1 MGLLKKTM
9 QEIVSYRITLTLK
22 VILASTVYSNSIH
35 IYYSY
40 NNTTL
45 CPFAAMIKEVPPGES
60 VINYQFV
67 AAVSADPKKNPLPQ
81 LTFFKTKAISF
92 PGGEKFKPLGECE
105 IDPRADGCSPELDE
119 D

>member
-1 MGLLKKTM
+1 M
-9 QEIVSYRITLTLK
+9 SYRIILILK
-22 VILASTVYSNSIH
+22 AILASTVPIQN
-35 IYYSY
+35 YYFTPSQLL
-40 NNTTL
+40 TQ
-45 CPFAAMIKEVPPGES
+45 FIDISAMIKEIPPGTS
-60 VINYQFV
+60 AIKYQFV
-67 AAVSADPKKNPLPQ
+67 AAVSADPKNNPLPQ

>member
-1 MGLLKKTM
+1 MDNKL
-9 QEIVSYRITLTLK
+9 
-22 VILASTVYSNSIH
+22 
-35 IYYSY
+35 
-40 NNTTL
+40 
-45 CPFAAMIKEVPPGES
+45 AMIKEIAPGES
-60 VINYQFV
+60 TVKYQFV
-67 AAVSADPKKNPLPQ
+67 AAVSADPKKTPLPQ